1 MEVMNM
7 RISIL
12 PKSPLGWW
20 AVGLGVASI
29 PFFAL
34 AEVILGPGPDYNMAL
49 AYTLTSVLAGIL
61 GATFVTRLIG
71 IIKRKERSV
80 LVFVVMAISLFGLI
94 GAVGSLLGLAK

>member
-1 MEVMNM
+1 M

-12 PKSPLGWW
+12 PKSSLGWW
-20 AVGLGVASI
+20 SVGLGVASI

-34 AEVILGPGPDYNMAL
+34 SEVILGPGPDYNMAL
-49 AYTLTSVLAGIL
+49 AYTLTTVLAVIL
-61 GATFVTRLIG
+61 GAAFVTGLIG

-80 LVFVVMAISLFGLI
+80 LVFVGMAIALWGLI